1 MSKEKMKKIDINN
14 DVWDQLHNLRKKLEY
29 RKLSAVI
36 LWLLKHQSLEEG
48 SAKEIDPEKILQD
61 IIGEETW
68 SQLQGLM
75 SSHTFDLQGISRHL
89 VDCHRLLEK
98 EDTHE
103 KLASRDSIE
112 EIHSHVDKI
121 RSPQELALSKLSVM
135 DTPHTLKD
143 HDHISDTDKTLWIS
157 CPVCYGVKPL
167 IVEVDT
173 TGNPLKKHE
182 DGIEYKMVDGVLQ
195 RRFSAPDDDYLP
207 VQAKIGD
214 RIVVEES
221 MAISTLKRLDKDLFN
236 DFVKTLERTIHKF
249 TGVAYGY
256 QW

>member
-1 MSKEKMKKIDINN
+1 MKNISVSRV
-14 DVWDQLHNLRKKLEY
+14 VWDRLRQVKNSEN
-29 RKLSAVI
+29 
-36 LWLLKHQSLEEG
+36 LKHLSNAVEFLLDHYDKPKSFPEEKTDV
-48 SAKEIDPEKILQD
+48 SEHEKIIQA
-61 IIGEETW
+61 IIGEEIW
-68 SQLQGLM
+68 SQIQELM
-75 SSHTFDLQGISRHL
+75 FDHHLDLQGISRHL

-98 EDTHE
+98 EDTYE

-195 RRFSAPDDDYLP
+195 RRFSGPDDNYLP
-207 VQAKIGD
+207 FQIQTGGKV
-214 RIVVEES
+214 IVEDS
-221 MAISTLKRLDKDLFN
+221 MAVSTLRRLDKKLFD
-236 DFVKTLERTIHKF
+236 DFTDVLKAVTFKF
-249 TGVAYGY
+249 VGG
-256 QW
+256 WW